1 MNRRTFLYQLS
12 VAAAGSLVL
21 AACLR
26 FGFGARW
33 FSFYGW
39 AAMALTMVPFLTALL
54 WKRLPERG
62 LSRWWSVLIAVPVL
76 AASLVQI
83 GFWSL
88 FFSQGPADPML
99 GVAREMLRPFLD
111 AALPYVTAALAVAA
125 LSLIGIAASAGSGD
139 V

>member
-26 FGFGARW
+26 FGLGERW

-39 AAMALTMVPFLTALL
+39 AAVALTMVPFLAALL

-83 GFWSL
+83 VFWLL

-99 GVAREMLRPFLD
+99 GVAREMLLPFLN

-125 LSLIGIAASAGSGD
+125 LSLIGIAASGGNGD